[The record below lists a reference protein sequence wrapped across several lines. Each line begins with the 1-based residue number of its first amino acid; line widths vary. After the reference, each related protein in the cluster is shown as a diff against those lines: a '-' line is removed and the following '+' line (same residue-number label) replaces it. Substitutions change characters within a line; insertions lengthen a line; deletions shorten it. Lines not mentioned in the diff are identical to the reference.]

1 MRGRCFLLLVAV
13 GVTVMAGGFAAC
25 GGGEFSTLCDGDDCS
40 DGAPDGGDG
49 VDAAT
54 CDSDASPA
62 EEPCTIDERLAVFVS
77 PRGDDA
83 VGKGDR
89 EAPFRTLSKAM
100 VEARAAGKRLYAC
113 DDGTGY
119 GERLVVDGDLD
130 GLVAYGG
137 FDCDGWSYGDRKAIV
152 QPSEPGVAL
161 RIDGLSQGLF
171 LRDFAIRAADA
182 TAPGQSSIGVL
193 VNASTS
199 VVFEAVD
206 IVAGKGR
213 DGADAVEESA
223 PAAPGK
229 DGNAGAKACAA
240 SPNRGGGAANH
251 FCGPA
256 ATTGGRGGD
265 GGEGI
270 DSAGNG
276 NVGLPSSM
284 KGGKEGVGQGS
295 SACVAGQGGA
305 DGDVGKA
312 GAGASGLGTLDAEGW
327 TGIAG
332 TPGTSGGVGQGGGGG
347 GGAKAPAACNGL
359 AIPTGA
365 SGGSGGAGGCGGRG
379 GEGGSAGGASI
390 ALVSLDSEVEL
401 RECTLSA
408 SDGGRGGNGARGQ
421 KGGAGGSAGTGGQG
435 ANGSVAACN
444 GGNGGRGG
452 DGGPGGGGAGGH
464 SLGIAF
470 VGTKPVRSG
479 GAIELGTAGLGGE
492 PGEGGAAAG
501 KGANGRRAEE
511 LEF

>member
-25 GGGEFSTLCDGDDCS
+25 GGGEFSTLCEGDECS
-40 DGAPDGGDG
+40 SDVPDGGDA
-49 VDAAT
+49 VDATT
-54 CDSDASPA
+54 CDADASPA
-62 EEPCTIDERLAVFVS
+62 EAPCTIDERLAVFVS

-83 VGKGDR
+83 AGRGDR
-89 EAPFRTLSKAM
+89 EAPFRTLGKAM

-119 GERLVVDGDLD
+119 DERLVVDGDLD

-137 FDCDGWSYGDRKAIV
+137 FDCDGWSYGEGKAVV

-171 LRDFAIRAADA
+171 LRDFALRAADA
-182 TAPGQSSIGVL
+182 AEPGQSSIGVL

-199 VVFEAVD
+199 VVLEAVD
-206 IVAGKGR
+206 VVAGKGQ
-213 DGADAVEESA
+213 DGANGVEESA
-223 PAAPGK
+223 PAASGR

-240 SPNRGGGAANH
+240 HPNRGGGAAT
-251 FCGPA
+251 FSCGSQ

-270 DSAGNG
+270 HSAGAG
-276 NVGLPSSM
+276 DIGLPSFM
-284 KGGKEGVGQGS
+284 QGGKEGVGQGS
-295 SACVAGQGGA
+295 SACIAGQGGA
-305 DGDVGKA
+305 SGAAGKGGD
-312 GAGASGLGTLDAEGW
+312 GASDLGSLDADGW
-327 TGIAG
+327 TGGAG
-332 TPGTSGGVGQGGGGG
+332 TSGTSGGVGQGGGGG
-347 GGAKAPAACNGL
+347 GGAKAPAVCNGL
-359 AIPTGA
+359 ATPTGA
-365 SGGSGGAGGCGGRG
+365 SGGSGGAGGCGGKG
-379 GEGGSAGGASI
+379 GEGGAAGGASI
-390 ALVSLDSEVEL
+390 ALVSVDSEVEL
-401 RECTLSA
+401 RECTLTA
-408 SDGGRGGNGARGQ
+408 SDGGRGGAGARGQ

-464 SLGIAF
+464 SLGIAY

-479 GAIELGTAGLGGE
+479 GAIELGTAGIGGE
-492 PGEGGAAAG
+492 PGEGGSAAG

-511 LEF
+511 LAF